1 MTTRQSLAAALISV
15 TIAVPALPLLPG
27 GTAGAIPAF
36 ARKYRVSCTMCHV
49 AAPKL
54 KPYGEEFAGNGF
66 VLPDGEEPKRATID
80 TGDTQLLLQTD
91 LPLAVRIDAY
101 LRGQESTAVDADLQV
116 PYGLKLL
123 SGGRVTRNIS
133 YYFYFYVFERGEVAG
148 LEDAYLHFN
157 NIRGSEFDVM
167 AGQFQ
172 VSDPLFKRELRL
184 EFEDYLIYRFRPGE
198 SQANLTY
205 DRGLM
210 FTYGFD
216 FGLDL
221 VAQLLNGNGI
231 PAAEDRVFDV
241 DTQKASALRASQ
253 ALGPVRVGAFGYYN
267 EEKNEFGT
275 RNDVY
280 YAGGDATID
289 AGEKWQLNLQYLRRN
304 DSNAFFVA
312 PDSTDTKTDGGFA
325 ELIFMPRGSESR
337 WLFSGLYN
345 VIESGGD
352 LYDTRRLAA
361 TVNYMVARNMRFLV
375 EYTFDADAEKSEGT
389 LGFMGAF

>member
-1 MTTRQSLAAALISV
+1 
-15 TIAVPALPLLPG
+15 
-27 GTAGAIPAF
+27 
-36 ARKYRVSCTMCHV
+36 
-49 AAPKL
+49 
-54 KPYGEEFAGNGF
+54 
-66 VLPDGEEPKRATID
+66 
-80 TGDTQLLLQTD
+80 
-91 LPLAVRIDAY
+91 
-101 LRGQESTAVDADLQV
+101 
-116 PYGLKLL
+116 
-123 SGGRVTRNIS
+123 VTRNIS

-280 YAGGDATID
+280 YAGADGTIGND
-289 AGEKWQLNLQYLRRN
+289 KLELNVQYMRRE

-312 PDSTDTKTDGGFA
+312 PDSTDTKTNGGFV
-325 ELIFMPRGSESR
+325 ELTYLPNGHESR
-337 WLFSGLYN
+337 WLFTGLYN
-345 VIESGGD
+345 QINSGGD
-352 LYDTRRLAA
+352 MYDARRA
-361 TVNYMVARNMRFLV
+361 TVSASHLPARNLRFII
-375 EYTFDADAEKSEGT
+375 EYTYDIEVEKSEGV
-389 LGFMGAF
+389 LGVMAAF